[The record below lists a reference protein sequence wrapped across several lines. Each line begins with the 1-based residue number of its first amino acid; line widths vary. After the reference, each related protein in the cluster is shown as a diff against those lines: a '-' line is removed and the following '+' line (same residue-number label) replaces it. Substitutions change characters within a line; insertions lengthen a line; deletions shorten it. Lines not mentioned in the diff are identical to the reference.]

1 MEAGKHVII
10 EKPVATT
17 SADADRLLEIRD
29 RTGRV
34 AAVDFMM
41 RFTPI
46 VEAIASWK
54 HELPFGRLRRVVI
67 ENHAQDETISA
78 GHWFWDTTRAEE
90 SSSSMRFT
98 SLISSNPS
106 PVLSR

>member
-46 VEAIASWK
+46 VEAIARGSTSC
-54 HELPFGRLRRVVI
+54 L
-67 ENHAQDETISA
+67 SA
-78 GHWFWDTTRAEE
+78 GLGA
-90 SSSSMRFT
+90 S
-98 SLISSNPS
+98 
-106 PVLSR
+106 